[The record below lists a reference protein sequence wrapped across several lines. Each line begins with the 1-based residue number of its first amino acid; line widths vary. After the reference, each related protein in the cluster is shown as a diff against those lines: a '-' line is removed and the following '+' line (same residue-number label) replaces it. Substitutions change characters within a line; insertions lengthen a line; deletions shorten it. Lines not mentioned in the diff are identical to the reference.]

1 MRPTT
6 PNFDQS
12 PPLKVNKDSHAIK
25 KPSACNNSP
34 SSASSS
40 SSTSSSTAAAVKP
53 PQRQHPVIIY
63 THSPKVIH
71 THPRDFMALVQKL
84 TGMTRSNDPDPVVRP
99 DKSVD
104 SGKPDSPAEE
114 ESQRTGGDDN
124 DSSSVITEEN
134 NCGSTEQ
141 ANSNNNNN
149 CFVSSSSIFDSPA
162 ANQNNNPYLTNLPPF
177 PGSSAADQFLCPN
190 NQAAFFNYSDPLFL
204 GTMRSSSISSSAS
217 SLDAIN
223 DFRDF

>member
-1 MRPTT
+1 MRPTSST
-6 PNFDQS
+6 FDQS
-12 PPLKVNKDSHAIK
+12 PPLKLNKDSHAIK
-25 KPSACNNSP
+25 KPSAYNNSSSSSSSSAVA

-40 SSTSSSTAAAVKP
+40 TVKP

-84 TGMTRSNDPDPVVRP
+84 TGMTRSDDPDPVVRP
-99 DKSVD
+99 E
-104 SGKPDSPAEE
+104 SGKPDSSSEE
-114 ESQRTGGDDN
+114 ESQRIVGDDN

-134 NCGSTEQ
+134 NSEQ
-141 ANSNNNNN
+141 TNSNSN
-149 CFVSSSSIFDSPA
+149 CFVSSSSIFDS
-162 ANQNNNPYLTNLPPF
+162 NNNNNNSSNNHNNLYLTSLPPF
-177 PGSSAADQFLCPN
+177 PADQFLCTG
-190 NQAAFFNYSDPLFL
+190 NQAGFFGYAADPLFL